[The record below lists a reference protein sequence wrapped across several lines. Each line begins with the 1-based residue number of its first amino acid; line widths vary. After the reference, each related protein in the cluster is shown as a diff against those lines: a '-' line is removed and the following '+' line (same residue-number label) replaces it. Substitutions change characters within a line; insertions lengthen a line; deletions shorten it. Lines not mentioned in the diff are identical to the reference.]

1 MKIKHIALIFLFC
14 FFSVLTG
21 KAQNSDSH
29 YEKSLKETLDKVESR
44 YGVTLDY
51 SDNLVKDKVVPYA
64 DWRFRSD
71 FESTLSGILGL
82 FDYVYEKADDGV
94 YKISA
99 FRYSR
104 RSVEEGRK
112 DLERLLAM
120 YTDSTQFMERKK
132 QLRQCMF
139 EALQLSPVPETPGSN
154 PIVVNKRRMN
164 GYTIENIA
172 IETLPGLYVC
182 CSLYQP
188 AIIKGKIPAILC
200 PNGHFGDGRY
210 RKDEQIRCAALAR
223 MGAMAISYDLFAWGE
238 SLLQFESEDHKRS
251 LAMSI
256 QALNSIRILDY
267 LLSLKQTDKN
277 RVGITGG
284 SGGGTETM
292 LVAALDDRIKVSVPV
307 VMVSSF
313 FYGGCGCESGQP
325 VHTCGGGSNNAEF
338 AAMAAP
344 RPQLVISDGKDW
356 TAHVPEIEFPY
367 LQKVYALFDKAG
379 NVQNVHFATEGH
391 DYGRSKRAAMYL
403 FLAKE
408 FELDIH
414 KIEDENGQIDESNIT
429 IEPFEAM
436 YVFGENGGNLPANA
450 IHGIDQLQKLWQR
463 KTQQAH

>member
-1 MKIKHIALIFLFC
+1 MKYLASIILFC
-14 FFSVLTG
+14 FFGLMTV

-44 YGVTLDY
+44 FGVKLEY
-51 SDNLVKDKVVPYA
+51 SDKLVKDKVVPYA

-71 FESTLSGILGL
+71 LKSTLMGILGL
-82 FDYVYEKADDGV
+82 FDYVYEKQDDGS

-104 RSVEEGRK
+104 RPVEEGRK
-112 DLERLLAM
+112 DLQRLLAL
-120 YTDSTQFMERKK
+120 YTDSTAFKERKA

-139 EALQLSPVPETPGSN
+139 EALQLSPLPNSPGTA
-154 PIVVNKRRMN
+154 PIITNKRKMK

-172 IETLPGLYVC
+172 IEILPGLYVC
-182 CSLYQP
+182 GSLYQP
-188 AIIKGKIPAILC
+188 AKIKGKIPVVLT

-210 RKDEQIRCAALAR
+210 RKNEQLRCAALAK
-223 MGAMAISYDLFAWGE
+223 MGAMVMSYDLFAWGE
-238 SLLQFESEDHKRS
+238 SLLQFKSEDHKRS

-267 LLSLKQTDKN
+267 LLSLKHADKN

-292 LVAALDDRIKVSVPV
+292 LISALDDRIKVSVPV

-325 VHTCGGGSNNAEF
+325 VHACGGGTNNAEF
-338 AAMAAP
+338 AAMSAP
-344 RPQLVISDGKDW
+344 DPQLVISDGHDW

-367 LQKVYALFDKAG
+367 LQKVYALFGEKD
-379 NVQNVHFATEGH
+379 NVQNVHLLKEGH
-391 DYGRSKRAAMYL
+391 DYGKSKRYAMYP
-403 FLAKE
+403 FMAKYLG
-408 FELDIH
+408 LDMH
-414 KIEDENGQIDESNIT
+414 KIEDKNGRIDESTIT
-429 IEPFEAM
+429 VEPYENL
-436 YVFGENGGNLPANA
+436 YVFGKNGENLPSNA
-450 IHGIDQLQKLWQR
+450 IHGFDQLQKLWNKETHQ
-463 KTQQAH
+463 TH